1 MQHKP
6 ENCVARSSQSQ
17 SNSEFAGAARDRVRH
32 YPVKTKAC
40 ESERQSAE
48 DRGQSRDELLLPQG
62 AADLVREG
70 SNVSDGKIRIDARKR
85 LPDLFGERCGIA
97 SGANVGTLPVTRSSK
112 RISITRSKR
121 SRAACRS
128 RICIRS

>member
-6 ENCVARSSQSQ
+6 ENGVARSSQSQ
-17 SNSEFAGAARDRVRH
+17 SNSEFAGAARDRVRRH
-32 YPVKTKAC
+32 PVKTKGR
-40 ESERQSAE
+40 ESECQSAE

-85 LPDLFGERCGIA
+85 LPDLLGERRGIA
-97 SGANVGTLPVTRSSK
+97 RGAHVETLNVRHGL
-112 RISITRSKR
+112 
-121 SRAACRS
+121 
-128 RICIRS
+128 